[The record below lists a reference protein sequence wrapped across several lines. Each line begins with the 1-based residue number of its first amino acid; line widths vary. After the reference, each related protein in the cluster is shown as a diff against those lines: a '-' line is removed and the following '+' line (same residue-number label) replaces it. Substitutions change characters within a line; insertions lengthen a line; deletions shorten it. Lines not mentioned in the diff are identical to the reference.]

1 MSLLADLLSKI
12 KTGESHDGDEAPS
25 RLDVPPTLSRSRSA
39 SPKVGRAKI
48 RYGIIAVAFSGLIA
62 IGVLAMVMA
71 GKKGSSARKGPA
83 IAPQPAQPARN
94 FTTTP
99 FDAGQGPPAAVPPA
113 THSKIARMDL
123 GAVPQEVK
131 HRKTIPAK
139 VTCPPCPPRKAEKP
153 QPPLP
158 SQPQQKAAAPAKVDT
173 AERDSYLY
181 TARSAEQVSDWRSA
195 LASYR
200 KALEFDPGNYRIM
213 SNISAVLNNLGMFG
227 DGAEEA
233 ERALAK
239 KPNYVP
245 ALINAAIGYS
255 SRGETQKAL
264 RLFTTACAIDPGNR
278 SLIINLGILHERAG
292 NLDDAIA
299 TYRQLAASGDPV
311 ALLGLGR
318 INEKKGNKA
327 EAVRFYRQIMAQPA
341 ATLAQKKEAKTK
353 LVRLEE

>member
-12 KTGESHDGDEAPS
+12 KTDESHGGDEAPS
-25 RLDVPPTLSRSRSA
+25 RLEVPPTLSRSHSA
-39 SPKVGRAKI
+39 PPKVGRAKI
-48 RYGIIAVAFSGLIA
+48 RYGIIAAVSFGLA
-62 IGVLAMVMA
+62 ALGVLAMVIA
-71 GKKGSSARKGPA
+71 GKMGSSARKGPA
-83 IAPQPAQPARN
+83 IAPQAAQPARN

-99 FDAGQGPPAAVPPA
+99 FDAGQGPPAAAPPA
-113 THSKIARMDL
+113 AHSKTARIDL
-123 GAVPQEVK
+123 GTALQAAE

-139 VTCPPCPPRKAEKP
+139 VKCPLCPPRKAETPPPRSP
-153 QPPLP
+153 QPQL
-158 SQPQQKAAAPAKVDT
+158 KAATPAKIDT

-181 TARSAEQVSDWRSA
+181 AARSAEQASDWRSA

-200 KALEFDPGNYRIM
+200 RALEFDPGNYRIM
-213 SNISAVLNNLGMFG
+213 SNISAVFNNLGMFG
-227 DGAEEA
+227 DGVKEA

-255 SRGETQKAL
+255 SRAETNKAL
-264 RLFTTACAIDPGNR
+264 RLFTAACAIDPGNR
-278 SLIINLGILHERAG
+278 SLIINLGIMHERAG

-299 TYRQLAASGDPV
+299 TYRQLAASGDPM

-318 INEKKGNKA
+318 IYEKKGNRA
-327 EAVRFYRQIMAQPA
+327 EAVRVYRQIMAQPT

-353 LVRLEE
+353 LAWLEE